1 MQRLSLLILDILI
14 VALLLLY
21 AITYQVRFDEMAILT
36 TFGRAEEGSS
46 KNVEGKG
53 AGLHWKW
60 PWPIQQVRKFDAR
73 VRVLSDRLEQQ
84 ETKDKHVVIL
94 SAYTAWKITDP
105 LAFYRSL
112 RNATKAQQFLRDRL
126 RTARAEI
133 GNFTFD
139 ELTNVDPAK
148 VRLAEAEAAILK
160 RMQGDL
166 AGQSLGVAIRTV
178 GIRRV
183 VLPAQITRSVFQRM
197 RQTRQRLAQ
206 NARSEGEAIAR
217 SIRAKARSDEQRILA
232 FADRKAQAIRAE
244 GDEAAARY
252 YEVFAENED
261 FAIFVR
267 KLQAL
272 QETLSHNTTF
282 LLDTKITPFDML
294 APAGGE
300 SSATRKGE
308 ALAEEPARPG
318 K

>member
-1 MQRLSLLILDILI
+1 MQRFSLFILAVLI
-14 VALLLLY
+14 VLVLLLY
-21 AITYQVRFDEMAILT
+21 AVTYQVRFDEMAILT

-46 KNVEGKG
+46 KNVDGKS

-60 PWPIQQVRKFDAR
+60 PWPIQQVHKFDAR

-94 SAYTAWKITDP
+94 SAYAAWRTTDP

-133 GNFTFD
+133 GDFTFD

-148 VRLAEAEAAILK
+148 VRLADAEAAILK

-166 AGQSLGVAIRTV
+166 VGQHLGVEIKAV

-183 VLPAQITRSVFQRM
+183 ILPAQITRSVFQRM

-217 SIRAKARSDEQRILA
+217 SIRAMARSDEQRILA
-232 FADRKAQAIRAE
+232 FADRRAQAIRAE

-300 SSATRKGE
+300 SGAAPKRKAPAGE
-308 ALAEEPARPG
+308 PTKPA